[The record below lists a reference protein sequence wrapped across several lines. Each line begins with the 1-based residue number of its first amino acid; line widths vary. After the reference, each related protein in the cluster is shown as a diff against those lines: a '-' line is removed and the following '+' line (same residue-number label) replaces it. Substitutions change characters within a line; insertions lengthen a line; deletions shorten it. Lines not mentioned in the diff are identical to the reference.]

1 MTPRRVVIS
10 GMGTISP
17 IAHNLQDFWNAL
29 REGKSGIGII
39 DRFDPSDYPTKIA
52 AQVKDFN
59 AQDYMPRTEARR
71 MDLFIQYACAA
82 SRLALE
88 DADLELKKFNPD
100 RAGVLIGS
108 GIGGLDTFEK
118 QCLVLQKR
126 GVGGISPFFIPMLI
140 PNMAAGQVS
149 IMFGARGP
157 SSCSVTACATA
168 TNSIGDAFHI
178 IQSGVADIMIS
189 GGTEAPITPLSIA
202 GFCAMKALS
211 TRNDQPEKACRPF
224 DIDRDGFVMGEGAGV
239 VILEELEHALQR
251 GAKIYAELIGY
262 GSSSDAFHIVQPD
275 PDGNGAARAL
285 TAALAEAG
293 IQAGEIDYMNAH
305 GTGTHYNDLVETKA
319 LKQVLGT
326 DSNKMSINSTKSA
339 TGHMLGA
346 AGAVELIATVLTCNH
361 DLITPTLNLDNPDPE
376 CDLDYIGGEAKTKH
390 IEIAASESLGFG
402 GHNAVLIIRKYK
414 Q

>member
-1 MTPRRVVIS
+1 MTPRRVVIT
-10 GMGTISP
+10 GMGTICP
-17 IAHNLQDFWNAL
+17 IAHNVKDFWTKL
-29 REGKSGIGII
+29 VEGKSGIGII

-88 DADLELKKFNPD
+88 DADLELKKYDPD

-108 GIGGLDTFEK
+108 GNGGLDTFEK
-118 QCLVLQKR
+118 QCQVLQKR

-157 SSCSVTACATA
+157 SSCSVTACATG
-168 TNSIGDAFHI
+168 TNSIGDAFRI
-178 IQSGVADIMIS
+178 IQNGAADIMIS

-224 DIDRDGFVMGEGAGV
+224 DIDRDGFVMGEGAGI
-239 VILEELEHALQR
+239 VILEELEHALKR

-262 GSSSDAFHIVQPD
+262 GCSSDAYHMVQPD
-275 PDGNGAARAL
+275 PEGNGAARAL
-285 TAALAEAG
+285 TAALTEAG
-293 IQAGEIDYMNAH
+293 IKAGEIDYMNAH
-305 GTGTHYNDLVETKA
+305 GTGTHFNDMVETKA
-319 LKQVLGT
+319 LKQVLGS
-326 DSNKMSINSTKSA
+326 DSNKMAINSTKAA

-346 AGAVELIATVLTCNH
+346 AGAVELIASVLSCNH

-376 CDLDYIGGEAKTKH
+376 CDLDYVRGEARERN

-402 GHNAVLIIRKYK
+402 GHNAVLIIRKFK

>member
-1 MTPRRVVIS
+1 MTLRRVVIS
-10 GMGTISP
+10 GMGTICP
-17 IAHNLQDFWNAL
+17 VAHNLKDFWIKL
-29 REGKSGIGII
+29 VEGKSGVGII
-39 DRFDPSDYPTKIA
+39 DRFDPSDFPTKIA

-88 DADLELKKFNPD
+88 DADLDLKKFNPD
-100 RAGVLIGS
+100 RAGVLVGS
-108 GIGGLDTFEK
+108 GIGGIDTFEK
-118 QCLVLQKR
+118 QHLAMQKR
-126 GVGGISPFFIPMLI
+126 GVNGVSPFFIPMLI

-168 TNSIGDAFHI
+168 TNSIGDAFRI
-178 IQSGVADIMIS
+178 IQNRSADIMIS

-202 GFCAMKALS
+202 GFCSMKALS

-224 DIDRDGFVMGEGAGV
+224 DIDRDGFVMGEGAGI
-239 VILEELEHALQR
+239 VILEELEHALKR
-251 GAKIYAELIGY
+251 GAKIYAELVGY
-262 GSSSDAFHIVQPD
+262 GSSSDAYHIVQPD
-275 PDGNGAARAL
+275 PEGNGAARAL
-285 TAALAEAG
+285 NIALAEAG
-293 IQAGEIDYMNAH
+293 IKAGAIDYMNAH
-305 GTGTHYNDLVETKA
+305 GTGTYYNDLVETKA
-319 LKQVLGT
+319 LKQVLGS
-326 DSNKMSINSTKSA
+326 DSQNMAINSTKSV
-339 TGHMLGA
+339 TGHMMGA
-346 AGAVELIATVLTCNH
+346 AGAVELIASVLSCNH

-376 CDLDYIGGEAKTKH
+376 CDLDYVSGEARAKH

-402 GHNAVLIIRKYK
+402 GHNAVLIIRKFK

>member
-1 MTPRRVVIS
+1 MTPRRVVIT
-10 GMGTISP
+10 GMGTICP
-17 IAHNLQDFWNAL
+17 IAHNIKDFWNNLMA
-29 REGKSGIGII
+29 GQSGIDII
-39 DRFDPSDYPTKIA
+39 TRFDPTDYPTKIA
-52 AQVKDFN
+52 AEIKGFN
-59 AQDYMPRTEARR
+59 PQDYMPRTEARR
-71 MDLFIQYACAA
+71 MDPFIQYACAA

-88 DADLELKKFNPD
+88 DAGLELSKHNPD
-100 RAGVLIGS
+100 RAGVLIGT
-108 GIGGLDTFEK
+108 GIGGLEIFEK

-126 GVGGISPFFIPMLI
+126 GPGGISPFFIPMLI

-168 TNSIGDAFHI
+168 TNSIGDAYRM
-178 IQSGVADIMIS
+178 IQHGTADIMIS

-211 TRNDQPEKACRPF
+211 THNDQPQKACRPF
-224 DIDRDGFVMGEGAGV
+224 DLERDGFVMGEGSGV

-262 GSSSDAFHIVQPD
+262 GSSSDAYHIVQPD
-275 PDGNGAARAL
+275 PEGNGAARAL
-285 TAALAEAG
+285 RAALSEAEIEAG
-293 IQAGEIDYMNAH
+293 QLDYMNAH
-305 GTGTHYNDLVETKA
+305 GTGTHFNDMVENIA
-319 LKQVLGT
+319 LRQVLGS
-326 DSNKMSINSTKSA
+326 DSENLAITSTKSA

-346 AGAVELIATVLTCNH
+346 AGAVELIAATLVCNNN
-361 DLITPTLNLDNPDPE
+361 LIPPNINLDNPDPD
-376 CDLDYIGGEAKTKH
+376 CDLDYVRGEARAKQ

-402 GHNAVLIIRKYK
+402 GHNAVLIIKKFR

>member
-1 MTPRRVVIS
+1 LTPRRVVIT
-10 GMGTISP
+10 GMGTICP
-17 IAHNLQDFWNAL
+17 IAHNIKDFWNNLMA
-29 REGKSGIGII
+29 GQSGIDII
-39 DRFDPSDYPTKIA
+39 TRFDPTDYPTKIA
-52 AQVKDFN
+52 AEIKGFN
-59 AQDYMPRTEARR
+59 PQDYMPRTEARR
-71 MDLFIQYACAA
+71 MDPFIQYACAA

-88 DADLELKKFNPD
+88 DAGLELSKHNPD
-100 RAGVLIGS
+100 RAGVLIGT
-108 GIGGLDTFEK
+108 GIGGLEIFEK

-126 GVGGISPFFIPMLI
+126 GPGGISPFFIPMLI

-168 TNSIGDAFHI
+168 TNSIGDAYRM
-178 IQSGVADIMIS
+178 IQHGTADIMIS

-211 TRNDQPEKACRPF
+211 THNDQPQKACRPF
-224 DIDRDGFVMGEGAGV
+224 DLERDGFVMGEGSGV

-262 GSSSDAFHIVQPD
+262 GSSSDAYHIVQPD
-275 PDGNGAARAL
+275 PEGNGAARAL
-285 TAALAEAG
+285 RAALSEAEIEAG
-293 IQAGEIDYMNAH
+293 QLDYMNAH
-305 GTGTHYNDLVETKA
+305 GTGTHFNDMVENIA
-319 LKQVLGT
+319 LRQVLGS
-326 DSNKMSINSTKSA
+326 DSENLAITSTKSA

-346 AGAVELIATVLTCNH
+346 AGAVELIAATLVCNNN
-361 DLITPTLNLDNPDPE
+361 LIPPNINLDNPDPD
-376 CDLDYIGGEAKTKH
+376 CDLDYVRGEARAKQ

-402 GHNAVLIIRKYK
+402 GHNAVLIIKKFR

>member
-1 MTPRRVVIS
+1 MPRRVVIS
-10 GMGTISP
+10 GMGTICP
-17 IAHNLQDFWNAL
+17 VANNVNDFWKQL
-29 REGKSGIGII
+29 VEGKSGIGII

-71 MDLFIQYACAA
+71 MDPFIQYACAA
-82 SRLALE
+82 TRIALE
-88 DADLELKKFNPD
+88 DADMDLKKLDAD

-108 GIGGLDTFEK
+108 GIGGIEIFEK
-118 QCLVLQKR
+118 QCHVLQKR

-140 PNMAAGQVS
+140 PNMASGQVS

-157 SSCSVTACATA
+157 SSCSVTACATS
-168 TNSIGDAFHI
+168 TNSIGDAFHM
-178 IQSGVADIMIS
+178 IQNGMADIMIS

-211 TRNDQPEKACRPF
+211 TGNEHPEKACRPF
-224 DIDRDGFVMGEGAGV
+224 DVDRDGFVMGEGAGI

-251 GAKIYAELIGY
+251 GAKIYAELVGY
-262 GSSSDAFHIVQPD
+262 GCSSDAYHIVQPD

-285 TAALAEAG
+285 TAALNEAG
-293 IQAGEIDYMNAH
+293 IKAGEIDYMNAH

-319 LKQVLGT
+319 LKLVLGS
-326 DSNKMSINSTKSA
+326 DSSNMAINSTKSV

-346 AGAVELIATVLTCNH
+346 AGAIELIAAVLTCNH
-361 DLITPTLNLDNPDPE
+361 NLITPTLNLDNQDPE
-376 CDLDYIGGEAKTKH
+376 CDLDYVKGEARARH

>member
-1 MTPRRVVIS
+1 MPRRVVIT
-10 GMGTISP
+10 GMGTINP
-17 IAHNLQDFWNAL
+17 IAHNIKDFWDNLMA
-29 REGKSGIGII
+29 GQSGIGII
-39 DRFDPSDYPTKIA
+39 DRFDPTDYPSKIA

-71 MDLFIQYACAA
+71 MDPFIQYACAA

-88 DADLELKKFNPD
+88 DAGLELSKHNPD
-100 RAGVLIGS
+100 RAGVLIGT
-108 GIGGLDTFEK
+108 GIGGLDIFEK

-168 TNSIGDAFHI
+168 TNSIGDAYRM
-178 IQSGVADIMIS
+178 IQYGTADIMIS

-211 TRNDQPEKACRPF
+211 THNEEPPKSCRPF
-224 DIDRDGFVMGEGAGV
+224 DLERDGFVMGEGSGI
-239 VILEELEHALQR
+239 VILEELAHALKR

-262 GSSSDAFHIVQPD
+262 GSSSDAYHIVQPD
-275 PDGNGAARAL
+275 PTGDGAVRAL
-285 TAALAEAG
+285 RAALSEAE
-293 IQAGEIDYMNAH
+293 IQAGQLDYMNAH
-305 GTGTHYNDLVETKA
+305 GTGTHFNDLVESKA
-319 LKQVLGT
+319 LKQVLGADGGNLAIT
-326 DSNKMSINSTKSA
+326 STKSA

-346 AGAVELIATVLTCNH
+346 AGAVELIAATLICNNN
-361 DLITPTLNLDNPDPE
+361 LIPANINLDNPDPE
-376 CDLDYIGGEAKTKH
+376 CDLDYVRGEARAKQ
-390 IEIAASESLGFG
+390 IDIAASESLGFG

>member
-1 MTPRRVVIS
+1 MTPRRVVIT
-10 GMGTISP
+10 GMGTICP
-17 IAHNLQDFWNAL
+17 IAHNIKDFWNNLMA
-29 REGKSGIGII
+29 GQSGIDII
-39 DRFDPSDYPTKIA
+39 TRFDPTDYPTKIA

-59 AQDYMPRTEARR
+59 PQDYMPRTEARR
-71 MDLFIQYACAA
+71 MDPFIQYACAA

-88 DADLELKKFNPD
+88 DAGLELSKHDPD
-100 RAGVLIGS
+100 RAGVLIGT
-108 GIGGLDTFEK
+108 GIGGLDIFEK

-168 TNSIGDAFHI
+168 TNSIGDAYRM
-178 IQSGVADIMIS
+178 IQFGSADIMIS

-211 TRNDQPEKACRPF
+211 THNDHPQQACRPF
-224 DIDRDGFVMGEGAGV
+224 DLERDGFVMGEGSGI

-262 GSSSDAFHIVQPD
+262 GSSSDAYHIVQPD
-275 PDGNGAARAL
+275 PEGKGAARAL
-285 TAALAEAG
+285 RAALSEAEIEAG
-293 IQAGEIDYMNAH
+293 QLDYMNAH
-305 GTGTHYNDLVETKA
+305 GTGTHFNDMVENIA
-319 LKQVLGT
+319 LRQVLGA
-326 DSNKMSINSTKSA
+326 DSGNLAITSTKSS

-346 AGAVELIATVLTCNH
+346 AGAVELIAATLVCNNN
-361 DLITPTLNLDNPDPE
+361 LIPPNINLDKPDPE
-376 CDLDYIGGEAKTKH
+376 CDLDYVRGEARTRQV
-390 IEIAASESLGFG
+390 EIAASESLGFG
-402 GHNAVLIIRKYK
+402 GHNAVLIIKKFR